1 MTPEETDLRSLVY
14 TEPRERAMY
23 PYLLFE
29 AKGGTAEQP
38 LLLFLHGSGESGTE
52 LEKVKTNGPPKL
64 FPRLGL
70 DRFSVVAPQCPDESG
85 WEPARLAAF
94 LAHVVE
100 QTRADASRIYVTGLS
115 MGGTGALDLAAEI
128 PDRLAAAAILCGEG
142 DPSKAWQL
150 GRLPLWLF
158 HSAADRSVAVEHG
171 DRLFDALRATNAPVT
186 YTRYRDLD
194 HGGTWERGY
203 GSPLLYDWLLQHVRQ
218 RDA

>member
-1 MTPEETDLRSLVY
+1 VTSGSIG
-14 TEPRERAMY
+14 ERATY

-29 AKGGTAEQP
+29 AKGGSAGRP

-64 FPRLGL
+64 FPRFGL
-70 DRFSVVAPQCPDESG
+70 DRFSVVAPQCPDESVG

-94 LAHVVE
+94 LSDIVE
-100 QTRADASRIYVTGLS
+100 RTRADARRIYVTGLS

-142 DPSKAWQL
+142 DPAKARQL
-150 GRLPLWLF
+150 GRLPVWLF

-171 DRLFDALRATNAPVT
+171 DRLFDALRAHDALVT

-203 GSPLLYDWLLQHVRQ
+203 GSPLLYDWLLQHARP
-218 RDA
+218 